1 MKRKCAVFTTVKNE
15 NVFLPI
21 WLQHYQQFF
30 DNSDIYVMDHHSSD
44 GSTSGL
50 PVNVRLVSND
60 LVNDHDWL
68 AQMAQ
73 GMQRELLERYECV
86 LFAEGDELVYAIDK
100 PLDKKIDEFLKSDH
114 LYITVNGFS
123 VHQDLSSEAPLQP
136 GDLIFEKRRHWYKD
150 RAEDKTLLTKIPI
163 EWKWGFHELKDRDVN
178 YHPDFFLAH
187 LHRFDLELMIKR
199 HLIRTSF
206 AQKNDGAGYHWR
218 SDLDE
223 IHQVFRFT
231 SSTPEPIPEAHLQAL
246 KHLVLAGS

>member
-1 MKRKCAVFTTVKNE
+1 MKKKCAVFTTVKNE

-44 GSTSGL
+44 GSTTGL

-100 PLDKKIDEFLKSDH
+100 PLDKKIDEFLASDD
-114 LYITVNGFS
+114 LYITVNGYS
-123 VHQDLSSEAPLQP
+123 VHQNVETESSLQA
-136 GDLIFEKRRHWYKD
+136 GDAIFDKRGYWYKD
-150 RAEDKTLLTKIPI
+150 KAEDKTLLTKIPI
-163 EWKWGFHELKDRDVN
+163 EWKWGFHELKDREVN
-178 YHPDFFLAH
+178 YHPDYFLAH

-231 SSTPEPIPEAHLQAL
+231 SSKPERIPEPHRAAL
-246 KHLVLAGS
+246 RNLVLV